1 MEWTWNR
8 DIMKCVVAKKT
19 KAVRHKSSE
28 DKGVIV
34 RSALL
39 HSVGIIL
46 NNRALFRKD
55 GELRKHH

>member
-1 MEWTWNR
+1 
-8 DIMKCVVAKKT
+8 MKYIVAKIT

-39 HSVGIIL
+39 HSVGIML
-46 NNRALFRKD
+46 KNRALFEKD